1 MELQKKRFNL
11 VIIDDFLTSYITVLD
26 KIEDISAIKPMFKK
40 YRLKK
45 KVLFS
50 DFFKRHLDFY
60 VVIHFN
66 ALKVVG

>member
-1 MELQKKRFNL
+1 L

-26 KIEDISAIKPMFKK
+26 KIEDISPIKPMFKK

-50 DFFKRHLDFY
+50 DF
-60 VVIHFN
+60 
-66 ALKVVG
+66 LKDI